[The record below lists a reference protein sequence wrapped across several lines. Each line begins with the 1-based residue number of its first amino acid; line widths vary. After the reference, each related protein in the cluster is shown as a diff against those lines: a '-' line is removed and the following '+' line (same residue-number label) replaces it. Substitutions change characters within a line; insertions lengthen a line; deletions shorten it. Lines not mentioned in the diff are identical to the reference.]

1 VSRRRPTPSPAT
13 KRSATRRPFPIIA
26 WILPAVFL
34 LVAAAVIATR
44 GRNHG
49 IARSPTGD
57 FAPTVPALLAA
68 SGEPPPGMEW
78 IPGGEFSMG
87 CRDPRGIAHGG
98 PDAMADARP
107 IHRVRV
113 DGFWMDR
120 TEVTNAQ
127 FAAFV
132 SATDYVTVAEQ
143 TPRAEDFPGAPPER
157 LVAGSIVFTPP
168 PERVPLGDHYQWWN
182 YVPGADWRH
191 PAGPGS
197 DISGHDDDPVVH
209 VAYADAEAFAAW
221 AGKRLPTEAE
231 WEFAARGG
239 LTGALYPWGGDFR
252 PAGKWAANTW
262 QGDFP
267 GNNTRDDGYEGLA
280 PVAMF
285 PPNAYGLF
293 DMSGNVW
300 EWCSDWYRP
309 DTYVADDAPPGAIVH
324 NPSGPGESFDPREPG
339 QAKRVQRGGSYLCS
353 EQYCAR
359 YLVGTRGKGE
369 VSSATNHIGFR
380 CVKRGP

>member
-1 VSRRRPTPSPAT
+1 
-13 KRSATRRPFPIIA
+13 
-26 WILPAVFL
+26 
-34 LVAAAVIATR
+34 
-44 GRNHG
+44 
-49 IARSPTGD
+49 
-57 FAPTVPALLAA
+57 
-68 SGEPPPGMEW
+68 MEW

-143 TPRAEDFPGAPPER
+143 APRAEDFPAAPPER

-168 PERVPLGDHYQWWN
+168 PERAPLGDHYQWWN

-209 VAYADAEAFAAW
+209 IAYADAEAFAAW

-309 DTYVADDAPPGAIVH
+309 DTYVADGAPPGAIIH
-324 NPSGPGESFDPREPG
+324 NPSGPAESFDPREPG